1 MKLKKSDSG
10 SWNRDTVYRKKGGQ
24 NMTFKVKNI
33 NILGTTLTI
42 ESNIGGT
49 KAYIIPPMR
58 IQDFEFTCFGAEPL
72 GWSFVIT
79 TNSDA
84 FIVTWE
90 LYSTWIEGDPPNPR

>member
-10 SWNRDTVYRKKGGQ
+10 SWNKDTTYKKKGGQ

-33 NILGTTLTI
+33 NVLGTTLTI
-42 ESNIGGT
+42 ESNLGGT
-49 KAYIIPPMR
+49 KSLIIPPM
-58 IQDFEFTCFGAEPL
+58 ITMDYEFTCFGKEPMS
-72 GWSFVIT
+72 WSFDIS

-90 LYSTWIEGDPPNPR
+90 LYSTWIQGDPTNG